1 MWWKVIAIVL
11 AVLIL
16 AFAIGILYATNRW
29 QSDTRKLHSR
39 MEAVRIPITPTSY
52 DPRELE
58 GLPAP
63 VQRYFRTVLK
73 EGQPLVAAVI
83 AEHTGTFN
91 MSETGEQW
99 KSFHSKQRVITKR
112 PGFVWDARI
121 QMAPGITVYVHD
133 AYIGGEGILTA
144 KLFGL
149 VSLVNLRGTP
159 EVAQGELLRFFAEAA
174 WYPTALLPSQG
185 VQWEAVDDTSAK
197 ATLKDGETALTILFR
212 FNESGLIESVRAEAR
227 GRTIAGRV
235 IPTPWEG
242 RWRNYEIRDG
252 MLIPLDG
259 EVAWVLP
266 EGPKPYWRGHMH
278 EIKYE
283 FAK

>member
-73 EGQPLVAAVI
+73 EGQPLVAAVS
-83 AEHTGTFN
+83 AEHMGTFN

-99 KSFHSKQRVITKR
+99 KSFHSNQRVITKR
-112 PGFVWDARI
+112 PGFVWEARI

-133 AYIGGEGILTA
+133 AYVGGEGILTA

-159 EVAQGELLRFFAEAA
+159 EVAQGELMRFFAEAA
-174 WYPTALLPSQG
+174 WYPTALLPGQG

-197 ATLKDGETALTILFR
+197 ASLKDGETALTILFR

-242 RWRNYEIRDG
+242 RWSHYEIRDG

-278 EIKYE
+278 GIKYE